1 MGTDEGSKCFT
12 IGSLFN
18 SSSMSV
24 NDHKNDCSSLDS
36 ICKKKKSTKW
46 HEKQKKL
53 LKLVKGAMLWSASRH
68 STSGSG
74 SECNHSDQYSF
85 KSSGTSTTSGRVS
98 AYSKSTI
105 GEDYKTGKNSRA
117 FMIENEMERRINSTE
132 DASRKK
138 KWQRKFKQFMKSKST
153 GDTRAHI

>member
-1 MGTDEGSKCFT
+1 
-12 IGSLFN
+12 
-18 SSSMSV
+18 
-24 NDHKNDCSSLDS
+24 
-36 ICKKKKSTKW
+36 
-46 HEKQKKL
+46 
-53 LKLVKGAMLWSASRH
+53 MLWAASRH

-85 KSSGTSTTSGRVS
+85 KSSGTSTASGRVS

-117 FMIENEMERRINSTE
+117 FMIDNEGSAFMERRINSTE

-153 GDTRAHI
+153 GDTRADI